1 MIATRRQYDEI
12 SDDLKIFQLILLFLQ
27 PFMVD
32 ILQFYICEMIPFVL
46 LPWTN
51 DSFSSMAHAHTVHT
65 NDSITIRQHSRVLG
79 LLNDMHGTGKWLKVL
94 ETSKFGGPH
103 WRQERKGVFKGI

>member
-46 LPWTN
+46 LP
-51 DSFSSMAHAHTVHT
+51 
-65 NDSITIRQHSRVLG
+65 
-79 LLNDMHGTGKWLKVL
+79 
-94 ETSKFGGPH
+94 
-103 WRQERKGVFKGI
+103 